1 MKFLRARMTA
11 KELLEINGDFKSSP
25 LIETARR
32 LHSLF
37 TRAGVPYAI
46 IGGLAVVRNKAART
60 TLDIDILAT
69 REGWQTMGPILAEG
83 FEAGPDQARDRLN
96 GIEIDVLFSG
106 DDWGMVFP
114 LPDPGEI
121 FEFDEELGANF
132 IGLFPLMELKT
143 AVYLQKEKE
152 EGIEL
157 AAKDLSDVVELIRN
171 NREAITE
178 QSISSFHPKVRK
190 AFRRICRKAL
200 KN

>member
-96 GIEIDVLFSG
+96 GIEIDVLFSA

-178 QSISSFHPKVRK
+178 QSLSSFHPKVRK